1 MKVGSR
7 ALLFT
12 GAALVVAVLIALCVI
27 WFRQNFHQVE
37 QFLPLPPK
45 GEASYNPLY
54 LLKKTLQSDGV
65 PVNAR
70 QRLALDQNPLAPH
83 DTLLLFNDPRVL
95 SIDQQDALLEWVD
108 AGGHLIVRTPPL
120 GAEDQINIG
129 LLDELGVFLADKGEC
144 ATLTV
149 AGLDPRKEFCGRR
162 RFKLH
167 DVEPELSWGDLK
179 AGYVFARLA
188 HGDGHVDVLA
198 GLDALENGS
207 VELDDG
213 VKLTPTDGLRE
224 VQHQALA
231 RQLLAPNYKR
241 GTVHLV
247 YAAEMP
253 SLLRLLISHYWMVW
267 LPLLLALLGWLWS
280 RMRRFG
286 PELPAP
292 EMARRSLL
300 EHVRAS
306 GDHIYR
312 HGRGVLLYLAVR
324 QAFLARLRRRDPVA
338 AALAGDAQAE
348 MIAERFGLTASAVRS
363 ALQTPS
369 SHERAHFRERI
380 SLLIELRNRL

>member
-1 MKVGSR
+1 MKISPR

-12 GAALVVAVLIALCVI
+12 GLAVVVALLIAVGVI

-37 QFLPLPPK
+37 QSLPLPPK

-54 LLKKTLQSDGV
+54 LLKKSLQADGV
-65 PVNAR
+65 TVNAR
-70 QRLALDQNPLAPH
+70 QRLALENHPLAPH

-95 SIDQQDALLEWVD
+95 SVDQQDALLEWVD
-108 AGGHLIVRTPPL
+108 AGGHLIVRTPLL
-120 GAEDQINIG
+120 GEDDEITIG
-129 LLDELGVFLADKGEC
+129 LFEEIGVFLTNESEC
-144 ATLTV
+144 ATLNV
-149 AGLDPRKEFCGRR
+149 DALNPIKEFCGRR

-167 DVEPELSWGDLK
+167 EVEPELSWGDLK

-198 GLDALENGS
+198 GLDALENGD
-207 VELDDG
+207 VEQNDDD
-213 VKLTPTDGLRE
+213 KLIPTDGLRE
-224 VQHQALA
+224 VQHQAFA

-241 GTVHLV
+241 GTVHLI

-253 SLLRLLISHYWMVW
+253 SLLRLLLTSYWMVW

-286 PELPAP
+286 SELPAP

-324 QAFLARLRRRDPVA
+324 QAFFARLRRRDPVA
-338 AALAGDAQAE
+338 AALTGDAQAE
-348 MIAERFGLTASAVRS
+348 LIAKRFGLTTAAVRN